1 MLKHLP
7 PSTLIAGVLTIAVG
21 YTGPFLIIVHAAQ
34 QAGLSAAELASW
46 LWAVSIGSGV
56 VGLWLSW
63 RWKMP
68 IITAWSTPGAA
79 LLLAALPTV
88 SYQEAVGGYVIAGLL
103 VWLIGISGAFD
114 ALMKRFPPALAAA
127 LLAGI
132 LFRFVAELVPAVRE
146 HAALVLPMALMFF
159 VGRRLWPRYALMG
172 ALALGGVF
180 LAATG
185 GFAAAPSLASAASGP
200 LWTTPVFSLA
210 GLSNIALPL
219 ALIALTGQFLPG
231 MAVLKNDGYDIPARV
246 PVSALGGASLL
257 LAPFGCHGVVLAAI
271 TAAMCTGPEAHPDRA
286 QRWKAGVVAACC
298 YILVALFGGALV
310 ALLLVLPKALVMAA
324 AALALFGTLAG
335 SLSAALASD
344 TQREAALLTF
354 VVAAS
359 GVSFAGIGAPLWA
372 LLAGV
377 AVSLLLRWQLPKP
390 AKDATSCRESTAK
403 R

>member
-88 SYQEAVGGYVIAGLL
+88 SYPEAVGGYVIAGLL

-146 HAALVLPMALMFF
+146 HATLVLPMALMFF

-172 ALALGGVF
+172 ALALGGIF
-180 LAATG
+180 LGVSG
-185 GFAAAPSLASAASGP
+185 GFAATPSLTSAASGP
-200 LWTTPVFSLA
+200 LWTTPVFTLA

-231 MAVLKNDGYDIPARV
+231 MAVLKNDGYEIPARV

-324 AALALFGTLAG
+324 AALALFGTLAS

-359 GVSFAGIGAPLWA
+359 GVSFAGIGSPLWA

>member
-88 SYQEAVGGYVIAGLL
+88 SYPEAVGGYVIAGLL

-159 VGRRLWPRYALMG
+159 AGRRLWPRYALMG

-185 GFAAAPSLASAASGP
+185 GFAAAPSLANSASGP
-200 LWTTPVFSLA
+200 LWTTPVFTLA

-219 ALIALTGQFLPG
+219 TLIALTGQFLPG

-246 PVSALGGASLL
+246 PVSALGGVSAL

-271 TAAMCTGPEAHPDRA
+271 TAAMCTGPEAHPDRT

-298 YILVALFGGALV
+298 YILVALLGGALV

-324 AALALFGTLAG
+324 AALALFGTLAS

-390 AKDATSCRESTAK
+390 ATGATSCRESRAK

>member
-88 SYQEAVGGYVIAGLL
+88 SYPEAVGGYVIAGLL

-159 VGRRLWPRYALMG
+159 AGRRLWPRYALMG

-185 GFAAAPSLASAASGP
+185 GFAAAPSLANSASGP
-200 LWTTPVFSLA
+200 LWTTPVFTLA

-219 ALIALTGQFLPG
+219 TLIALTGQFLPG

-246 PVSALGGASLL
+246 PVSALGGVSAL

-298 YILVALFGGALV
+298 YILVALLGGALV

-324 AALALFGTLAG
+324 AALALFGTLAS

-359 GVSFAGIGAPLWA
+359 GVSFAGIGSPLWA

-390 AKDATSCRESTAK
+390 ATGATSCRESRAK

>member
-88 SYQEAVGGYVIAGLL
+88 SYPEAVGGYVIAGLL

-132 LFRFVAELVPAVRE
+132 LFRFVAELVPAVHE

-185 GFAAAPSLASAASGP
+185 GFAAAPSLATTASGP
-200 LWTTPVFSLA
+200 LWTTPVFTLA

-246 PVSALGGASLL
+246 PVSALGGVSAL

-359 GVSFAGIGAPLWA
+359 GVSFAGIGSPLWA

-377 AVSLLLRWQLPKP
+377 AVSLLLRWQLPKAP
-390 AKDATSCRESTAK
+390 ADATSCRESTAK

>member
-88 SYQEAVGGYVIAGLL
+88 SYPEAVGGYVIAGLL

-132 LFRFVAELVPAVRE
+132 LFRFVAELVPAVHE

-185 GFAAAPSLASAASGP
+185 GFAAAPSLATTASGP

-246 PVSALGGASLL
+246 PVSALGGVSAL

-359 GVSFAGIGAPLWA
+359 GVSFAGIGSPLWA

-377 AVSLLLRWQLPKP
+377 AVSLLLRWQLPKAP
-390 AKDATSCRESTAK
+390 ADATSCRESTAK

>member
-88 SYQEAVGGYVIAGLL
+88 SYPEAVGGYVIAGLL

-185 GFAAAPSLASAASGP
+185 GFAAAPSLANSASGP
-200 LWTTPVFSLA
+200 LWTTPVFTLA

-219 ALIALTGQFLPG
+219 TLIALTGQFLPG

-246 PVSALGGASLL
+246 PVSALGGVSAL

-298 YILVALFGGALV
+298 YILVALLGGALV

-324 AALALFGTLAG
+324 AALALFGTLAS

-390 AKDATSCRESTAK
+390 AASATSCRESRAK

>member
-88 SYQEAVGGYVIAGLL
+88 SYPEAVGGYVIAGLL

-159 VGRRLWPRYALMG
+159 AGRRLWPRYALMG

-185 GFAAAPSLASAASGP
+185 GFAAAPSLANSASGP
-200 LWTTPVFSLA
+200 LWTTPVFTLA

-219 ALIALTGQFLPG
+219 TLIALTGQFLPG

-246 PVSALGGASLL
+246 PVSALGGVSAL

-390 AKDATSCRESTAK
+390 ATGATSCRESRAK

>member
-88 SYQEAVGGYVIAGLL
+88 SYPEAVGGYVIAGLL

-159 VGRRLWPRYALMG
+159 AGRRLWPRYALMG

-185 GFAAAPSLASAASGP
+185 GFAAAPSLANSASGP
-200 LWTTPVFSLA
+200 LWTTPVFTLA

-219 ALIALTGQFLPG
+219 TLIALTGQFLPG

-246 PVSALGGASLL
+246 PVSALGGVSAL

-298 YILVALFGGALV
+298 YILVALLGGALV

-324 AALALFGTLAG
+324 AALALFGTLAS

-359 GVSFAGIGAPLWA
+359 GVSFAGIGSPLWA

-377 AVSLLLRWQLPKP
+377 AVSLLLRWQLPKA
-390 AKDATSCRESTAK
+390 AKSATSCRESSAK

>member
-1 MLKHLP
+1 
-7 PSTLIAGVLTIAVG
+7 VLTIAVG

-88 SYQEAVGGYVIAGLL
+88 SYPEAVGGYVIAGLL

-159 VGRRLWPRYALMG
+159 AGRRLWPRYALMG

-185 GFAAAPSLASAASGP
+185 GFAAAPSLANSASGP
-200 LWTTPVFSLA
+200 LWTTPVFTLA

-219 ALIALTGQFLPG
+219 TLIALTGQFLPG

-246 PVSALGGASLL
+246 PVSALGGVSAL

-390 AKDATSCRESTAK
+390 ATGATSCRESRAK